1 MTLEEFIADF
11 QWEQDGP
18 IDTYHILKRGEK
30 GDCDDF
36 GSTAGFIESGESRA
50 KLILNILVGNLQFYW
65 CYSPRGGAH
74 VVLYSRKRK
83 AWIDNIN
90 PTWRPKLEDGYTR
103 VVYLTPLPPML
114 KLFLGAFIKR

>member
-11 QWEQDGP
+11 EWEQDGP

-36 GSTAGFIESGESRA
+36 SSTAGFIESGESRT

-65 CYSPRGGAH
+65 CYSPRRVAH

-90 PTWRPKLEDGYTR
+90 PTWRPELEDDYTY
-103 VVYLTPLPPML
+103 VVYLLPFIPVL
-114 KLFLGAFIKR
+114 KFFLGLFIKT